1 MSEVTTRTQEQRRE
15 EAIAKMIQSAVDL
28 IAVRGVAALT
38 MAEVG
43 INAGYSRGLAHQ
55 HFGTKEKLLSDC
67 MQYLAEQFN
76 VRRYANHPSTQG
88 LQGLYSLIDT
98 YLIRPK
104 EALKNAKALILIVL
118 DASVP
123 ESSLSEAVAQYNE
136 KNIAYI
142 MAKLQEAKKSGEIR
156 ADLDESVAAFV
167 LLSLLRG
174 CSLQLLS
181 AVKPNAKNVQK
192 AVYDLVH
199 SWLLHSRDR
208 AAPTVESE

>member
-1 MSEVTTRTQEQRRE
+1 MSEVTSRTQEQRRE

-28 IAVRGVAALT
+28 IASRGVAALT

-76 VRRYANHPSTQG
+76 VRRYANHPSTEG
-88 LQGLYSLIDT
+88 LKGLYSLIDT

-104 EALKNAKALILIVL
+104 EALQNTKALVLIVL

-142 MAKLQEAKKSGEIR
+142 VAKLQEAKQLGEIR
-156 ADLDESVAAFV
+156 AEIDEAAAAFV

-181 AVKPNAKNVQK
+181 AAKPNAKSVQK
-192 AVYDLVH
+192 TVYDLVH
-199 SWLLHSRDR
+199 SWLLPPRDN
-208 AAPTVESE
+208 AVPAVASE